1 MGFKLAII
9 LGALLL
15 ASLVGSASYIKYLNN
30 QMAVLKGN
38 QIVLETQ
45 IQTQNDSIDA
55 YLEKQEQI
63 NFQLTSLEAEKNA
76 ALREFNSLRDKFSKH
91 DMNSLALAKPKL
103 IESRVNNGTRK
114 VKESLIKIT
123 DPGQFDAP
131 DVELDEVSPPQKE
144 TTAPQSPK
152 IEVPNAKIDIRG

>member
-15 ASLVGSASYIKYLNN
+15 ASLAGSASYIKYLNN

-63 NFQLTSLEAEKNA
+63 NFQLTSLEAEKKC
-76 ALREFNSLRDKFSKH
+76 SLT
-91 DMNSLALAKPKL
+91 
-103 IESRVNNGTRK
+103 RV
-114 VKESLIKIT
+114 
-123 DPGQFDAP
+123 
-131 DVELDEVSPPQKE
+131 
-144 TTAPQSPK
+144 
-152 IEVPNAKIDIRG
+152 

>member
-15 ASLVGSASYIKYLNN
+15 ASLAGSASYIKYLNN

-38 QIVLETQ
+38 QVILENQ
-45 IQTQNDSIDA
+45 IEEQNASIDA
-55 YLEKQEQI
+55 YLKKQEQVS
-63 NFQLTSLEAEKNA
+63 FQLKSMEAEKNE

-103 IESRVNNGTRK
+103 IEKRVNNGTRK
-114 VKESLIKIT
+114 VKEALVKIT
-123 DPGQFDAP
+123 DPNQFEP
-131 DVELDEVSPPQKE
+131 QEEPVETPEI
-144 TTAPQSPK
+144 K
-152 IEVPNAKIDIRG
+152 IETPDAKADIRG

>member
-15 ASLVGSASYIKYLNN
+15 ASLAGSASYIKYLNN

-38 QIVLETQ
+38 QVILENQ
-45 IQTQNDSIDA
+45 IEEQNASIDA
-55 YLEKQEQI
+55 YLKKQEQVS
-63 NFQLTSLEAEKNA
+63 FQLKNMEAEKNE

-103 IESRVNNGTRK
+103 IEKRVNNGTRK
-114 VKESLIKIT
+114 VKEALVKIT
-123 DPGQFDAP
+123 DPNQFEP
-131 DVELDEVSPPQKE
+131 QEEPVETPEI
-144 TTAPQSPK
+144 K
-152 IEVPNAKIDIRG
+152 IEVPDAKTDIRG

>member
-15 ASLVGSASYIKYLNN
+15 ASLAGSASYIKHLNN

-38 QIVLETQ
+38 QVILENQ
-45 IQTQNDSIDA
+45 IEEQNASIDA
-55 YLEKQEQI
+55 YLKKQEQVS
-63 NFQLTSLEAEKNA
+63 FQLKSMEAEKNE

-103 IESRVNNGTRK
+103 IEKRVNNGTRK
-114 VKESLIKIT
+114 VKEALVKIT
-123 DPGQFDAP
+123 DPDQF
-131 DVELDEVSPPQKE
+131 EPQE
-144 TTAPQSPK
+144 EEPVVTPEIK
-152 IEVPNAKIDIRG
+152 IETPDAKADIRG

>member
-15 ASLVGSASYIKYLNN
+15 ASLAGSASYIKHLNN

-38 QIVLETQ
+38 QVILENQ
-45 IQTQNDSIDA
+45 IQEQNDSIDA
-55 YLEKQEQI
+55 YLKKQEQVS
-63 NFQLTSLEAEKNA
+63 FQLKSMEAEKNE

-103 IESRVNNGTRK
+103 IETRVNNGTRK
-114 VKESLIKIT
+114 VKEALVKIT
-123 DPGQFDAP
+123 DPNQFEPQEEPVETP
-131 DVELDEVSPPQKE
+131 DI
-144 TTAPQSPK
+144 K
-152 IEVPNAKIDIRG
+152 IEVPDAKADIRG

>member
-15 ASLVGSASYIKYLNN
+15 ASLAGSASYIKHLNN

-38 QIVLETQ
+38 QVILENQ
-45 IQTQNDSIDA
+45 IEEQNASIDA
-55 YLEKQEQI
+55 YLKKQEQVS
-63 NFQLTSLEAEKNA
+63 FQLKSMEAEKNE

-103 IESRVNNGTRK
+103 IEKRVNNGTRK
-114 VKESLIKIT
+114 VKEALVKIT
-123 DPGQFDAP
+123 DPNQFEP
-131 DVELDEVSPPQKE
+131 QEEPVETPEI
-144 TTAPQSPK
+144 K
-152 IEVPNAKIDIRG
+152 IEVPDAKADIRG